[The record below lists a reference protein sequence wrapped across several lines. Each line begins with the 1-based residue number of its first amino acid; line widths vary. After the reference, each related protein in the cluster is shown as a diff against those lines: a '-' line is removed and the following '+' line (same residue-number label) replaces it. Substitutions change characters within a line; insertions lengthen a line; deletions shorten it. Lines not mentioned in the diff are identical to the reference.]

1 MSDGQTEQPES
12 EKEERQRL
20 QGDWA
25 NRVGAILPA
34 AVELVRRCREV
45 SGQLQCIRPTVFGYR
60 ARMRR
65 WQAVAATVHD
75 LEMKASS
82 TSDGLIQL
90 QAEWDTLPRTMGNVL
105 ATQNSLA
112 LLRESRSEMMAE
124 IASLKS
130 ELTNVQQALIGNLA
144 NFLAWVSISL
154 GVLSVVLALVVFL

>member
-1 MSDGQTEQPES
+1 
-12 EKEERQRL
+12 
-20 QGDWA
+20 
-25 NRVGAILPA
+25 
-34 AVELVRRCREV
+34 
-45 SGQLQCIRPTVFGYR
+45 
-60 ARMRR
+60 
-65 WQAVAATVHD
+65 
-75 LEMKASS
+75 
-82 TSDGLIQL
+82 
-90 QAEWDTLPRTMGNVL
+90 MGNVV